1 MKINEN
7 NTLYEGCVFLGGTC
21 ANSTWREELIKQ
33 LHDGVPFFDPQV
45 AEWTE
50 ADAAREDAC
59 KPVAKYNVFVI
70 TGDALGT
77 YSGWEIHEEASKDA
91 SKLIFC
97 TVGELPEN
105 QVKGINKIKK
115 GLVKMG
121 ATVCE
126 SLGEIADILNNAYTL
141 EKTPSLDQQI
151 QAAKEICTPN
161 SKSAKHSEQVL

>member
-1 MKINEN
+1 MKVNEN
-7 NTLYEGCVFLGGTC
+7 STLYEGCVFLGGTC

-33 LHDGVPFFDPQV
+33 LHGGVPFFDPQV

-91 SKLIFC
+91 SKLVFC
-97 TVGELPEN
+97 TVGELPDN

-121 ATVCE
+121 AIVCE
-126 SLGEIADILNNAYTL
+126 SLDEIADILNAAYTL
-141 EKTPSLDQQI
+141 EKIPSLDQQI
-151 QAAKEICTPN
+151 QDAKEICAP
-161 SKSAKHSEQVL
+161 KGMGAKRPEQVL